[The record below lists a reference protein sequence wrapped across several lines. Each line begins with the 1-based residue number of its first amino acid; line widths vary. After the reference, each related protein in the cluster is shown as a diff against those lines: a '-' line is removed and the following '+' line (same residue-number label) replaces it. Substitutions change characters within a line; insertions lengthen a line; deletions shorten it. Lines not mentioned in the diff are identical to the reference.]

1 VAAPYA
7 ATKSRFVDT
16 VGFEEG
22 CGTARMTFALQSAD
36 KLLDVQLGVRPH
48 VDVKRFI

>member
-1 VAAPYA
+1 MAAPYA
-7 ATKSRFVDT
+7 TTKRRF

-48 VDVKRFI
+48 VDAKRFI